1 MKYPL
6 SYCLVDD
13 FIQRQP
19 SSVDTLV
26 IAETCKLMSLKITK
40 GLRMI
45 STTLSPCR
53 YSKQTGAS
61 FKTNAISVFTLL
73 ISDQDQS
80 GFNSHSEFAQLR
92 RFVFIT

>member
-1 MKYPL
+1 
-6 SYCLVDD
+6 
-13 FIQRQP
+13 
-19 SSVDTLV
+19 
-26 IAETCKLMSLKITK
+26 
-40 GLRMI
+40 MI